1 MKKIFV
7 RFPKH
12 AKHATTP
19 SPIKYTYVAVTNAGN
34 VIVTAVIP
42 ACILDI
48 HGAIPADVYPLLRR
62 VSNESRTLLRIKYNI
77 DAHYE
82 FADSNNNT
90 VKEVA

>member
-12 AKHATTP
+12 NTAP
-19 SPIKYTYVAVTNAGN
+19 SSIKYTYVAVTNAGN
-34 VIVTAVIP
+34 VVVIAVIP

-48 HGAIPADVYPLLRR
+48 HGAIPADVYSLLRR

>member
-7 RFPKH
+7 RFP
-12 AKHATTP
+12 KHATTP
-19 SPIKYTYVAVTNAGN
+19 SPIKYTYVASSVT
-34 VIVTAVIP
+34 VTAVIP
-42 ACILDI
+42 ANILDI

-62 VSNESRTLLRIKYNI
+62 VSNESRTILRIKYNI

-82 FADSNNNT
+82 FADSNKKKNA

>member
-12 AKHATTP
+12 ATTP
-19 SPIKYTYVAVTNAGN
+19 KSIKYTYIASTNAGS
-34 VIVTAVIP
+34 VTVTAVIP

-48 HGAIPADVYPLLRR
+48 HGIIPADVYPLLRR
-62 VSNESRTLLRIKYNI
+62 VSNESRTILRIKYNI

-82 FADSNNNT
+82 FANSDKKNNV

>member
-12 AKHATTP
+12 ATTP
-19 SPIKYTYVAVTNAGN
+19 KSIKYTYIACTNAGS
-34 VIVTAVIP
+34 VTVTAVIP

-48 HGAIPADVYPLLRR
+48 HGIIPADVYPLLRR
-62 VSNESRTLLRIKYNI
+62 VSNESRTILRIKYNI

-82 FADSNNNT
+82 FANSDKKNNV

>member
-12 AKHATTP
+12 NTAP
-19 SPIKYTYVAVTNAGN
+19 RSIKYTYIAVTNAGN

-62 VSNESRTLLRIKYNI
+62 VSNESRTILRIKYNI

-82 FADSNNNT
+82 FADSNKNNKNT

>member
-12 AKHATTP
+12 NTAP
-19 SPIKYTYVAVTNAGN
+19 SSIKYTYVAVTNAGN

-48 HGAIPADVYPLLRR
+48 RGAIPADIYPLLRR
-62 VSNESRTLLRIKYNI
+62 VSNESRTILRIKYNI
-77 DAHYE
+77 DAHYG

>member
-12 AKHATTP
+12 ATTP
-19 SPIKYTYVAVTNAGN
+19 SSIKYTYVANTNAGS

-42 ACILDI
+42 ANILDT
-48 HGAIPADVYPLLRR
+48 HGAIPTDVYPLLRR
-62 VSNESRTLLRIKYNI
+62 VSNESRTILRIKYNI

-82 FADSNNNT
+82 FADSNKKNNT

>member
-7 RFPKH
+7 RFP
-12 AKHATTP
+12 KHATTP
-19 SPIKYTYVAVTNAGN
+19 SPIKYTYVAGTNAGS
-34 VIVTAVIP
+34 VTVTAVIP
-42 ACILDI
+42 ANILDI

-62 VSNESRTLLRIKYNI
+62 VSNESRTILRIKYNI

-82 FADSNNNT
+82 FADSNKNNA